1 MHDVIDV
8 ISFSV
13 IIFFSERDVGQRFH
27 GKAGKSD
34 PLRRA
39 FGDAQA
45 AAQTETIE
53 TIEIAETGEMGE
65 TGETGETGEPTM
77 EDVGGSVSRVSYE
90 VR

>member
-27 GKAGKSD
+27 GKAGRSD

-65 TGETGETGEPTM
+65 TGETGEPTM